1 MAEPAQ
7 TTRPAPLRRDAVLE
21 AVTFAAERLLLAADW
36 HDAIGEVL
44 ARFGIAAAV
53 SRATIVR
60 VDADGSGP
68 LATGEAEWCAP
79 GVPSMADHP
88 GLQRSPW
95 LPRFARWVDAM
106 SAGQPIVGDVET
118 FPLEE
123 RQEYLGQGIA
133 SLAYYPITVE
143 GAWWGCIGFE
153 DCDGPRAWVLADLD
167 GVRTAAAM
175 LGAAITRQRQEE
187 RLRDAETRYRGVV
200 ERIPAV
206 TYVDE
211 SAPDGVR
218 MSFLSPQI
226 ESLLG
231 HPAAMFLEEPD
242 AWFDLVHPDDQERV
256 DAAARSAG
264 TDGAPFDEEYRMRH
278 ADGRWIWVH
287 DTSTPLAGHDAD
299 VNKYFQGFL
308 VEISARKEAEAAR
321 AEAEHRYRTMV

>member
-1 MAEPAQ
+1 MACADNRGKQVPPGGRRTLHGWDRGAPSMAEPAQ

-36 HDAIGEVL
+36 HDTIDEVL
-44 ARFGIAAAV
+44 ARFGIAAGV
-53 SRATIVR
+53 SRTTIVR
-60 VDADGSGP
+60 ADQGVRAEP
-68 LATGEAEWCAP
+68 LATAEAEWCAP

-88 GLQRSPW
+88 SLRDAPW

-106 SAGQPIVGDVET
+106 SAGQPIIGDVDT
-118 FPLEE
+118 FPAGE
-123 RQEYLGQGIA
+123 REDFAVQGIA

-143 GAWWGCIGFE
+143 GGWWGCIGFE
-153 DCDGPRAWVLADLD
+153 DCDGPRAWILSDLD

-211 SAPDGVR
+211 STPDGVR

-231 HPAAMFLEEPD
+231 HPTQLFLDEPD
-242 AWFDLVHPDDQERV
+242 AWFDLVHPDDQARV
-256 DAAARSAG
+256 DAAARRAG
-264 TDGAPFDEEYRMRH
+264 SEGASFDEEYR
-278 ADGRWIWVH
+278 
-287 DTSTPLAGHDAD
+287 
-299 VNKYFQGFL
+299 
-308 VEISARKEAEAAR
+308 
-321 AEAEHRYRTMV
+321 